1 MRIATVI
8 QNSSC
13 YVFVRIVIGERIT
26 PPHAMKTSD
35 LMVKALE
42 NENIKYIFG
51 IPGEENLDLLDSFR
65 NSRIKMVVT
74 RHEQAAGFMAATVG
88 RLTGKAGCCLST
100 LGPGA
105 TNFATA
111 AAYAQL
117 AGFPMLMIT
126 GQKPIRK
133 SKQGSFQIVDVV
145 EHMRPL
151 TKFTKQ
157 VVDGDLVPSLVREA
171 IRVAEEER
179 PGAVHLELPEDI
191 AGTTTESHPF
201 LIYPVRRP
209 IAEAKAIDKAVDM
222 IHSASHPLLLIG
234 AGANRKKTQKMLRE
248 FVDTVHIPFVT
259 TQMGKGVVTEEHP
272 LYLGCCALSAKDFVH
287 VCIEKADLIINVG
300 HDVVEKPP
308 FIMKFGEPP
317 VVIHINFYSAKVD
330 NVYFPQL
337 EVVGDIANT
346 IWQLKECLKNQPTWD
361 IDFVMKVK
369 KDLDKHLTKGVTD
382 PRFPL
387 VPQRVI
393 ADLRRQVPNDGIVC
407 LDNGMFK
414 IWFARCY
421 KAYEPNTLLL
431 DNALATMGAGLP
443 SAMAAALL
451 HPEKKV
457 VAVCGDG
464 GFLMNSQEL
473 ETCVRLKLN
482 LTVIVLNDNG
492 YGMIKW
498 KQNLAGFEE
507 FGLNLGNPDFIAFA
521 NSYHVKGYRVTRA
534 DEFSDILHE
543 CFYTSKDGVKLV
555 EVPIDYTWANEI
567 LDHELPG
574 MFVKRKS
581 EAAAGVAISEA
592 LASAAPVAK
601 SSNLGAD

>member
-581 EAAAGVAISEA
+581 EAAAGVSTGNFRSFGKCGSGCKI
-592 LASAAPVAK
+592 L
-601 SSNLGAD
+601 